1 MRIDLIRHGE
11 TAYTAQGRYQGASD
25 LPLSPEGRAA
35 LGPAG
40 FCPPVVY
47 ASPMARAVETAR
59 LLFPAARVV
68 AVPGL
73 EELSFGRFE
82 GRAFRELAEDRDYRA
97 WVEGGC
103 RGRCPGGAEDRETFV
118 RRTCGAFLP
127 LVEWALRRGE
137 ERLVVVAH
145 GGTQMAVLSRL
156 ALPRRDYYHWHAAP
170 GVGFRLRTDPR
181 RGVPGLRVLGRIDYT
196 KES

>member
-47 ASPMARAVETAR
+47 ASPMVRAVETAR

-82 GRAFRELAEDRDYRA
+82 GRAFRELAEDR
-97 WVEGGC
+97 
-103 RGRCPGGAEDRETFV
+103 ETFV

-127 LVEWALRRGE
+127 LVEGALRRGE

>member
-25 LPLSPEGRAA
+25 LPLSPRGRAT

-73 EELSFGRFE
+73 EELSFGHFE
-82 GRAFRELAEDRDYRA
+82 GRTFRELAEDRDYRA
-97 WVEGGC
+97 WVAELLEKEGMKY
-103 RGRCPGGAEDRETFV
+103 E
-118 RRTCGAFLP
+118 
-127 LVEWALRRGE
+127 
-137 ERLVVVAH
+137 
-145 GGTQMAVLSRL
+145 
-156 ALPRRDYYHWHAAP
+156 
-170 GVGFRLRTDPR
+170 
-181 RGVPGLRVLGRIDYT
+181 
-196 KES
+196 

>member
-68 AVPGL
+68 AGPGL

-82 GRAFRELAEDRDYRA
+82 GRTFRELAEDRDYRA

-127 LVEWALRRGE
+127 LVEGALRREE

-156 ALPRRDYYHWHAAP
+156 ALPRRDFYHWHAAP

>member
-82 GRAFRELAEDRDYRA
+82 GRTFRELAEDRDYRA

-103 RGRCPGGAEDRETFV
+103 RGRCPGGTEDRETFV

-127 LVEWALRRGE
+127 LVEGALRRGE

-181 RGVPGLRVLGRIDYT
+181 RGLPGLRVLGRIDYT

>member
-11 TAYTAQGRYQGASD
+11 TAYTAQGRYQGAPD

-47 ASPMARAVETAR
+47 ASPMVRAVETAR

-82 GRAFRELAEDRDYRA
+82 GRTFRELAEDRDYRA

-127 LVEWALRRGE
+127 LVEGALRRGE

-181 RGVPGLRVLGRIDYT
+181 RGLPGLRVLGRIDYT

>member
-25 LPLSPEGRAA
+25 LPLSPRGRAT
-35 LGPAG
+35 LRPAG

-97 WVEGGC
+97 WVDGGC
-103 RGRCPGGAEDRETFV
+103 RGRCPGGTEDRETFV
-118 RRTCGAFLP
+118 RRTCGAFMP
-127 LVEWALRRGE
+127 LVEGALRRGE

-181 RGVPGLRVLGRIDYT
+181 RGLPGLRVLGRIDYT